1 MDKKRY
7 VEGLIMAIIA
17 FTIWGLLPLYWKL
30 VNAITPY
37 EIFSQRVVWSFLFVM
52 IVIALKGNFVA
63 LKNIIKEANNWLK
76 VIGSAV
82 FISINW
88 LTYIWSVNNGYVIE
102 TSLGYYINPLVLTLF
117 GAIFFKEKLDRL
129 QKIGI
134 GFAATGVVLKA
145 IMYGQIPFVSLV
157 LAFTFAIYGLLKK
170 KSHIDSL
177 NGLAFET
184 LIVGVPALIYLVSV
198 ESSGQGIVGNL
209 KPSFWFLI
217 ALSGIVTAVPL
228 LLYAEG
234 TKRLP
239 LNIVG
244 FLQYIAPTIALI
256 LGIYVFKEPFDTKAM
271 FPFVFIWIGLGIFSY
286 SQYKLLSQK

>member
-7 VEGLIMAIIA
+7 VEGLIMGIIA
-17 FTIWGLLPLYWKL
+17 FIMWGLLPLYWKL
-30 VNAITPY
+30 VKAITPY
-37 EIFSQRVVWSFLFVM
+37 EIFSQRVVWSLLFVM
-52 IVIALKGNFVA
+52 IVIALKGSFGVF
-63 LKNIIKEANNWLK
+63 KDIIKEPKNWFK
-76 VIGSAV
+76 VAGPAF

-88 LTYIWSVNNGYVIE
+88 LTYIWGVNNGYVIE

-117 GAIFFKEKLDRL
+117 GAIFFKEKLDNL
-129 QKIGI
+129 QKVGI
-134 GFAATGVVLKA
+134 VFAASGVALKA
-145 IMYGQIPFVSLV
+145 LMYGQIPIISLI
-157 LAFTFAIYGLLKK
+157 LAFSFAIYGLLKK
-170 KSHIDSL
+170 KSHIDSI

-209 KPSFWFLI
+209 NPSFWFLI
-217 ALSGIVTAVPL
+217 ALSGVVTAVPL

-239 LNIVG
+239 LKIVG

-271 FPFVFIWIGLGIFSY
+271 LPFVFIWIGLGIFSY